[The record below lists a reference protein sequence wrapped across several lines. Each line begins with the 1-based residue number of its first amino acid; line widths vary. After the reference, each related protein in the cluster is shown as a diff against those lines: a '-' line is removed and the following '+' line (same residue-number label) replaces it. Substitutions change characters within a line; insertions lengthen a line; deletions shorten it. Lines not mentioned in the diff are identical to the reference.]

1 MLRMFKVL
9 LVLGVWVVAVPAAAQ
24 EPTDEPTSKDSQSTQ
39 AEAEPAKGEGPQ
51 AKATSEEPRDK
62 PTSAHLELEASTAAA
77 APPSIPAVQS
87 ADEPEPW
94 HTVVTGYFRAPFAIG
109 ISPRPGPD
117 NLNGPPKT
125 QLSYGP
131 TRTVDANYYSFAY
144 TRLQEQDW
152 AEVFFHERKKHVDA
166 VVGWMGYWYQS
177 AGFRNPDASW
187 LPGMAYLTLDADVEV
202 AGKNPNV
209 ALTVGAFWPSFGGF
223 AKYDTYTL
231 GRFRQL
237 GEQVKLTIP
246 VNPDLKLTLVHGFGT
261 GRDGSFNITVRP
273 PYQAI
278 VGMDLIQYANVE
290 LSYKKYVD
298 VSLHYNA
305 QWTRDPNLTQQTTP
319 GKAYADA
326 AKAHLTTVG
335 GEVTLSAPYAGR
347 LWVSPSYIH
356 VRNGWALANAGTEV
370 MHSLGGEGI
379 ATNYMGWTNNPPD
392 STGSGS
398 MLNVG
403 LLYENTLSGVQ
414 NKAPGSMLPEV
425 TLDVFGLSTSAS
437 LDLPTGSVIAPDLK
451 QNKIRQIKY
460 GSDLTLQALK
470 WLGVMARF
478 DQVIYDLD
486 HPGYVFSAITGR
498 LILSSHYLSSESI
511 YFQYSRYRYGANMTL
526 AGKWPWGTPL
536 VAGSNIVQGGPYTG
550 QKPDMDVIK
559 VQATVAF

>member
-1 MLRMFKVL
+1 MRRMFKLL
-9 LVLGVWVVAVPAAAQ
+9 LVLGVSVVAVPAAAE
-24 EPTDEPTSKDSQSTQ
+24 EPTDEPT
-39 AEAEPAKGEGPQ
+39 
-51 AKATSEEPRDK
+51 AKASEASPSPAAAEDK
-62 PTSAHLELEASTAAA
+62 PAAA
-77 APPSIPAVQS
+77 KP
-87 ADEPEPW
+87 ADEPAAKVSLSAEGGIEPPASPAPAAEKTDDPASGW
-94 HTVVTGYFRAPFAIG
+94 STTVSGYFRAPFSIG

-117 NLNGPPKT
+117 NLHGTPKT

-131 TRTVDANYYSFAY
+131 TRTVDSNYYSFAY

-152 AEVFFHERKKHVDA
+152 AEVFFHEKKKHVEA

-187 LPGMAYLTLDADVEV
+187 VPGMAYLTLDTDFEV
-202 AGKNPNV
+202 AAQKPNV
-209 ALTVGAFWPSFGGF
+209 ALTVGAFWPSFGSF

-231 GRFRQL
+231 GRFRQI
-237 GEQVKLTIP
+237 GEQVRLAIP
-246 VNPDLKLTLVHGFGT
+246 LSPDLKVTLTHGFGT

-278 VGMDLIQYANVE
+278 VGLDLVHYENIQVA
-290 LSYKKYVD
+290 YKKYLD
-298 VSLHYNA
+298 VGLHYNT

-326 AKAHLTTVG
+326 AAAYLTTLG
-335 GEVTLSAPYAGR
+335 AEATLSAPYAGR
-347 LWVSPSYIH
+347 LWVSPSYIR
-356 VRNGWALANAGTEV
+356 VKNGWALANAGVEV

-379 ATNYMGWTNNPPD
+379 ATNYLGWTNNPPD

-398 MLNVG
+398 MFNVG
-403 LLYENTLSGVQ
+403 LLYENTLSGIQ
-414 NKAPGSMLPEV
+414 NKEPGSVMPEV

-437 LDLPTGSVIAPDLK
+437 LDLPTGSVISPDLK
-451 QNKIRQIKY
+451 KNKLREIKY
-460 GSDLTLQALK
+460 GSDLTVQALK
-470 WLGVMARF
+470 WLGVMGRF

-498 LILSSHYLSSESI
+498 LIFSSHYLSGESI
-511 YFQYSRYRYGANMTL
+511 YVQYSRYRYGANMTL

-550 QKPDMDVIK
+550 QKPDMDVVK
-559 VQATVAF
+559 VQATVSF